1 MPLPMLINSNNAQQ
15 FPDMFF
21 LQRKRGVFLP
31 QASLGVISVEASSL
45 QELFLQITKNKKYDN
60 AHLKSWIN
68 FFAF

>member
-21 LQRKRGVFLP
+21 LQRKRVFLP

-45 QELFLQITKNKKYDN
+45 Q
-60 AHLKSWIN
+60 
-68 FFAF
+68 